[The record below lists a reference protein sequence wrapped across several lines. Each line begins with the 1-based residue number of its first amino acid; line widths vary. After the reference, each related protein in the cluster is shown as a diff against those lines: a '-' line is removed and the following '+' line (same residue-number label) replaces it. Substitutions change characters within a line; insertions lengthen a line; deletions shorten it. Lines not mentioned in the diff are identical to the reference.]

1 MNKNSFFRSASL
13 VLAGAAAASCFA
25 SCSKKEKAPEFSA
38 DTINIGS
45 SGPLTG
51 GASIYG
57 TAVYNGATMAI
68 LEINEAGGLN
78 GTKLAFEMYDDQH
91 KTENVATGYAAMKD
105 KGMQVSLGCV
115 TSAPCLEYIKNA
127 EKDGMFFLTPSASA
141 DKVTSYENAFQ
152 MCFADSNQGAAAA
165 KLYNANDKAEFGE
178 RKIGVLYKSDDDY
191 STGIYET
198 FINGFSAEEQAA
210 IKTASF
216 TSDDGDSPDF
226 SAHISTLKGCDF
238 IFMPIYYTPASQFIQ
253 KAKTTEAFSDTT
265 IYFGCDGFD
274 GIQSMKGFNV
284 EDYPQEISYLSHFN
298 SNATEG
304 AAGEFVKKYKEKY
317 GAETLNQF
325 GASAYDSVYAL
336 FDAMKTAS
344 ESGKKI
350 DGSTSV
356 SDMTA
361 ALKGVFTSATFS
373 FNGVTGQK
381 VQWNADGTVIKNAIR
396 YKVNHNG

>member
-1 MNKNSFFRSASL
+1 
-13 VLAGAAAASCFA
+13 
-25 SCSKKEKAPEFSA
+25 
-38 DTINIGS
+38 
-45 SGPLTG
+45 
-51 GASIYG
+51 
-57 TAVYNGATMAI
+57 
-68 LEINEAGGLN
+68 
-78 GTKLAFEMYDDQH
+78 
-91 KTENVATGYAAMKD
+91 
-105 KGMQVSLGCV
+105 
-115 TSAPCLEYIKNA
+115 
-127 EKDGMFFLTPSASA
+127 
-141 DKVTSYENAFQ
+141 
-152 MCFADSNQGAAAA
+152 
-165 KLYNANDKAEFGE
+165 
-178 RKIGVLYKSDDDY
+178 
-191 STGIYET
+191 
-198 FINGFSAEEQAA
+198 
-210 IKTASF
+210 
-216 TSDDGDSPDF
+216 
-226 SAHISTLKGCDF
+226 
-238 IFMPIYYTPASQFIQ
+238 
-253 KAKTTEAFSDTT
+253 
-265 IYFGCDGFD
+265 
-274 GIQSMKGFNV
+274 MKGFNV

-373 FNGVTGQK
+373 FNGVTGQN